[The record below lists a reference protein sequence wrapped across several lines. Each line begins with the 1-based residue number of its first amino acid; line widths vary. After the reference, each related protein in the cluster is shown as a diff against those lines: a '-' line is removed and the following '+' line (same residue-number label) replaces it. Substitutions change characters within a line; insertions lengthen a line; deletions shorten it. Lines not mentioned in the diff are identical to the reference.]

1 MDEDLYRETRQAER
15 RHMQEMLK
23 WYGASENERMR
34 GKDVDKELD
43 RARRREEKRL
53 WEIRHLVMDG

>member
-1 MDEDLYRETRQAER
+1 
-15 RHMQEMLK
+15 
-23 WYGASENERMR
+23 
-34 GKDVDKELD
+34 VDKEMD